1 MDVTLKNA
9 YAEVYQIL
17 NILGEKYKKKIPQK
31 LIKLFEEQRNSEYET
46 NIKKDSKIEDI
57 EISRNAL
64 IIISILNL
72 KYWASAE
79 EKERLQKIYD
89 QNEYEY
95 QEMINRYRQDDWLV
109 RKKDKNDNY
118 IETSLISEE
127 KISIIAKIKRFF
139 RKLIH
144 KRK

>member
-1 MDVTLKNA
+1 MDITLKNA

-17 NILGEKYKKKIPQK
+17 NILGDKYKKKIPQK
-31 LIKLFEEQRNSEYET
+31 LIKLFEEQRNFDYET
-46 NIKKDSKIEDI
+46 NIKKDSRIDDI

-72 KYWASAE
+72 KYWATAE

-89 QNEYEY
+89 QNENEY
-95 QEMINRYRQDDWLV
+95 LEIINRYKQDDWLV
-109 RKKDKNDNY
+109 RKKDKIDNY
-118 IETSLISEE
+118 METSLMTEE
-127 KISIIAKIKRFF
+127 EIPIIVKIKRFF
-139 RKLIH
+139 RRLIH